1 MLTLFSQLPWEGALC
16 VLSGHVAM
24 WPPGGS
30 LLSGL
35 VPLSWMTRPGW
46 GSHPASSGSV
56 SWLLYPGGGTVLCEI
71 GQPPAMRAVPG
82 GWTQPPPRKLYSS
95 PGPLC
100 TALPLPHPRA
110 AGPACR
116 RPGRDGSTWLMR
128 RWVGSW
134 LPVVCLVPSSA
145 RRGGARPL

>member
-82 GWTQPPPRKLYSS
+82 RWAQPPPRKLYSS
-95 PGPLC
+95 PGPVC

-116 RPGRDGSTWLMR
+116 GPGP
-128 RWVGSW
+128 RWEHLADVKMGWVLAS
-134 LPVVCLVPSSA
+134 VVCLVPSSA